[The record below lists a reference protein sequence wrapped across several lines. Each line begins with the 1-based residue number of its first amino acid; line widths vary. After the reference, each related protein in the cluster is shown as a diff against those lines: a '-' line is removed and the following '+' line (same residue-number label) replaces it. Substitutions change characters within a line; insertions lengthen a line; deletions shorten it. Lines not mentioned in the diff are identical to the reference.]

1 MPSLGADMESGTL
14 LEWRVKPGDTVRRG
28 DIVALIDTDKA
39 EVEVEIFE
47 GGVVEELLIS
57 PGTKVPVGTV
67 LARLRGPAGPP
78 APTPPGVA
86 RPAAPPAPVPVPAP
100 APAPAPAKAAPPPP
114 APASARLHV
123 SPLARRVAAELGV
136 DLAGVR
142 GTGEG
147 GAITRAD
154 VERASAAAPAAGPAP
169 RAAAE
174 GPAARAAE
182 RALAMRKTIAAAM
195 ARSKREIP
203 HYYLATRIDLSPA
216 LRWLEAENRRRP
228 VTERLLPA
236 ALLVKATALALRE
249 VPELNGSFTAGAFQP
264 SEVVHVGVAVSLR
277 PAGLIA
283 PALHHADR
291 LPLGELMAALRDL
304 VLRARSGVLRSSELS
319 DATVTVSNLG
329 DQGVDTVFGVIHPP
343 QVAIVG
349 FGRVREEPW
358 AEGGAVAA
366 RPTVTV
372 TLAGDHRVSDGH
384 RGGLFLAALDR
395 LLRAPE
401 AL

>member
-14 LEWRVKPGDTVRRG
+14 VEWRVKPGDRVRRG

-39 EVEVEIFE
+39 EVEVEIFVD
-47 GGVVEELLIS
+47 GVVEELLVA
-57 PGTKVPVGTV
+57 PGAKLPVGTI
-67 LARLRGPAGPP
+67 LARIREPAGAAASTPIGVAKPVPPPPP
-78 APTPPGVA
+78 AA
-86 RPAAPPAPVPVPAP
+86 
-100 APAPAPAKAAPPPP
+100 APAKAAPPLP
-114 APASARLHV
+114 APTGPRLRA

-136 DLAGVR
+136 DLASVR

-154 VERASAAAPAAGPAP
+154 VEGARASAASTSAPPAPALRGTP
-169 RAAAE
+169 E
-174 GPAARAAE
+174 GDAARAAE
-182 RALAMRKTIAAAM
+182 RALAMRRTIAAAM

-203 HYYLATRIDLSPA
+203 HYYLATRIDLGPA
-216 LRWLEAENRRRP
+216 LRWMEAENLRRP

-249 VPELNGSFTAGAFQP
+249 VPELNGSFASGAFVP
-264 SEVVHVGVAVSLR
+264 SESIHVGVAVALR
-277 PAGLIA
+277 PAGLVA

-291 LPLGELMAALRDL
+291 LSLGELMAALRDL
-304 VLRARSGVLRSSELS
+304 VRRARAGVLRSSELS
-319 DATVTVSNLG
+319 DATVTVTNLG
-329 DQGVDTVFGVIHPP
+329 DQGVDTVFAVIHPP

-358 AEGGAVAA
+358 AEAGVVGA

-372 TLAGDHRVSDGH
+372 TLAGDHRASDGH
-384 RGGLFLAALDR
+384 RGGLFLSAMGR
-395 LLRAPE
+395 LLRSPE